1 MHACIHTRVHANSCA
16 YAWAL
21 TYTLIHV
28 HACVH
33 VRIHTHKCR
42 LTPRTCC
49 TLANNGLM
57 QKGFGLEKQPNFTQ
71 VCARERDL
79 SAFTSLSRVFSL
91 RCLCPHPAQT
101 NSTGGTGRPRCSC
114 PSKKTLIECMHV
126 QEALANT
133 IAHPLASMLPSSRTH
148 QKTSFTRYVFGGGG
162 GTRGDE
168 SVDGH
173 ALACISSQAH
183 RPPRTHILLG
193 YVQAM
198 LNVQLSEGPVPSAHR
213 ARQLL
218 WLYLVCSH
226 GQ

>member
-1 MHACIHTRVHANSCA
+1 MRMHACIHTRVHANSCA

-183 RPPRTHILLG
+183 
-193 YVQAM
+193 
-198 LNVQLSEGPVPSAHR
+198 
-213 ARQLL
+213 
-218 WLYLVCSH
+218 
-226 GQ
+226 